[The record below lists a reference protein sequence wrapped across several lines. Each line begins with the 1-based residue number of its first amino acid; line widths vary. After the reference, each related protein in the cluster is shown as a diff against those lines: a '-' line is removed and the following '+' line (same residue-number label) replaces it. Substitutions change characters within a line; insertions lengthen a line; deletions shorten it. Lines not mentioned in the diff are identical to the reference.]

1 MFYWSTVTLASL
13 HPVCTAFEKQ
23 WSWILCPKP
32 YGSQNRE
39 YLLSGP
45 LQKVC
50 WALVWRMEGDIL
62 SMWDAKSENDCVE
75 KKQKMSY
82 ERSGKAQEPRGSQRR
97 ARGAVL
103 RSRECQHCQ
112 GVTKSRQKRNWTEDM
127 GFAVSYHLFVWI
139 LWKAS
144 SRRRAG
150 GEEQRQSLR
159 NWVDAVRFSRE
170 IPV

>member
-1 MFYWSTVTLASL
+1 MFYWSTVTLAPL

-23 WSWILCPKP
+23 WSWTLCPKP
-32 YGSQNRE
+32 YGSQNLE

-62 SMWDAKSENDCVE
+62 STWDAKNENDCVE

-82 ERSGKAQEPRGSQRR
+82 KRSGNAQEPHGSQRR

-103 RSRECQHCQ
+103 RSGACQHCQ
-112 GVTKSRQKRNWTEDM
+112 GLPRADRNAT
-127 GFAVSYHLFVWI
+127 
-139 LWKAS
+139 
-144 SRRRAG
+144 
-150 GEEQRQSLR
+150 EQRTWALQFHITCSFESYER
-159 NWVDAVRFSRE
+159 QAVEGELEVRSRGRA
-170 IPV
+170 